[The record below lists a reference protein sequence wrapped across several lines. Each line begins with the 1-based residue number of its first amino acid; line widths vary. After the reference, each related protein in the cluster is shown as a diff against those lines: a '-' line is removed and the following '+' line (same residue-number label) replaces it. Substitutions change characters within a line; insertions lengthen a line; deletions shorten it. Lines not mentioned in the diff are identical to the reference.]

1 MINRGVFCS
10 YPFCEDVNDGLS
22 YMKTRCPSWCD
33 RILMSQ
39 SAKNIIVIVSQY
51 GVFFNAQKRN
61 VCIYGIEN
69 IVILCQNIN
78 QR

>member
-1 MINRGVFCS
+1 MINCGVFCS

-39 SAKNIIVIVSQY
+39 SAKNIIVIVSHH
-51 GVFFNAQKRN
+51 GFFMHTKEMFVFFEN
-61 VCIYGIEN
+61 V
-69 IVILCQNIN
+69 VIPCLNMN
-78 QR
+78 Q

>member
-51 GVFFNAQKRN
+51 GFFLMHRKEMFVF
-61 VCIYGIEN
+61 IEN